1 MEPHEVLLYP
11 LMGEK
16 ATMLREKENT
26 LIFIVA
32 KEASKKDVKEA
43 AQKLLNVEV
52 VGVRV
57 LHTTNGTKKAHVRL
71 DKKHS
76 ADEIASHMGVL

>member
-16 ATMLREKENT
+16 ATMLREKDNT
-26 LIFIVA
+26 LTFIVD
-32 KEASKKDVKEA
+32 KDATKREIQEA
-43 AQKLLNVEV
+43 AKKLFNVVV

-57 LHTTNGTKKAHVRL
+57 MHTTGGKKKAHIKL

-76 ADEIASHMGVL
+76 ADEVASHMGVL

>member
-1 MEPHEVLLYP
+1 MYP

-26 LIFIVA
+26 LTFAVDKKA
-32 KEASKKDVKEA
+32 TKKEIKEA
-43 AQKLLNVEV
+43 AEKMLNVGV

-57 LHTTNGTKKAHVRL
+57 MHTTNGRKKAHVKL

>member
-11 LMGEK
+11 IMGEK

-26 LIFIVA
+26 LTFIVS
-32 KEASKKDVKEA
+32 KKASKKDVKEA
-43 AQKLLNVEV
+43 AEKMLNVTVED
-52 VGVRV
+52 VRV
-57 LHTTNGTKKAHVRL
+57 INTTDGLKKAHLRL

>member
-1 MEPHEVLLYP
+1 MEPHDVLLYP

-26 LIFIVA
+26 LTFIVNKDSGK
-32 KEASKKDVKEA
+32 KEIKEA
-43 AQKLLNVEV
+43 AEKLLNVSV
-52 VGVRV
+52 LAVRV
-57 LHTTNGTKKAHVRL
+57 IHTMDGKKKAHIRL

-76 ADEIASHMGVL
+76 ADEVASHMGVI

>member
-16 ATMLREKENT
+16 ATMLREKDNT
-26 LIFIVA
+26 LTFIVDKA
-32 KEASKKDVKEA
+32 ATKREIEEA
-43 AQKLLNVEV
+43 AKKLFNVV
-52 VGVRV
+52 VIGVRV
-57 LHTTNGTKKAHVRL
+57 MHTTDGKKKAHIKL

-76 ADEIASHMGVL
+76 ADEVASHMGVL

>member
-1 MEPHEVLLYP
+1 MEPYEVLLYP

-26 LIFIVA
+26 LTFVVDKA
-32 KEASKKDVKEA
+32 ATKKDIREA
-43 AQKLLNVEV
+43 AEKMLNVKV
-52 VGVRV
+52 VQVRV
-57 LHTTNGTKKAHVRL
+57 MIAMDGNKKAHVKL